1 VIFEDIVF
9 FIAAIGALVGAA
21 GVVLLRNPFYSVLS
35 LVVHLFALAVL
46 FLLLNAQ
53 FLAAA
58 QLIVYAGAVMV
69 LYVFVVAYIGGT
81 EEPLGDTLPGIR
93 PLGVLFALCL
103 LAELCV
109 AVIGS
114 GLKALDSHGAHV
126 GSGFGGPAQIGSL
139 LLNQF
144 LIPFEA
150 ASYLLLIAAVGAL
163 VLARKRRGFEEL
175 TEGGEP
181 A

>member
-1 VIFEDIVF
+1 MIFEDVVF
-9 FIAAIGALVGAA
+9 FIAAIGALAGAA
-21 GVVLLRNPFYSVLS
+21 GVVILRNPFYSVLS
-35 LVVHLFALAVL
+35 LVGHLFFLAVL
-46 FLLLNAQ
+46 FLLLRAQ

-69 LYVFVVAYIGGT
+69 LYVFVVAYIGGA
-81 EEPLGDTLPGIR
+81 EEPIGQNVPGVR
-93 PLGVLFALCL
+93 PLGVLFAACL
-103 LAELCV
+103 LAELCI
-109 AVIGS
+109 AVIGT
-114 GLKALDSHGAHV
+114 GLKALDTRGAHV
-126 GSGFGGPAQIGSL
+126 ANGFGGPAQIGSL
-139 LLNQF
+139 LLKQY

-175 TEGGEP
+175 TEEGRP

>member
-1 VIFEDIVF
+1 MHS
-9 FIAAIGALVGAA
+9 A
-21 GVVLLRNPFYSVLS
+21 G
-35 LVVHLFALAVL
+35 
-46 FLLLNAQ
+46 Q
-53 FLAAA
+53 AAA

-69 LYVFVVAYIGGT
+69 LYVFVVAYIGGA
-81 EEPLGDTLPGIR
+81 EEPLGDTVSGIR
-93 PLGVLFALCL
+93 ALGVLFALCL

-114 GLKALDSHGAHV
+114 GLKALDSNGAHI
-126 GSGFGGPAQIGSL
+126 GARFGAPGQIGSL
-139 LLNQF
+139 LLNRF

-175 TEGGEP
+175 TEGGGT